1 MEDIRKQF
9 PILNDL
15 VYFDSA
21 ALVLKPQVAIDGII
35 EFYSKNSI
43 SSRTIDTPIGYLVN
57 EKITSVRQKV
67 ANLVG
72 AKLNE
77 VMYTSGTTESIN
89 LFSKMFAR
97 LLNKGDVILVSAYN
111 HSSNLIPWVEIAK
124 EKNAIVKV
132 SNNILNDINSIKNL
146 RLVALG
152 QETNNYAI
160 KYDLEKIY
168 EIVKQKGA
176 FLLNDA
182 AQAIIHQPVSLKN
195 CDVIAFSTNKFY
207 GPTGLGFLV
216 IKDNLFKDL
225 KPAKYGGGTVNEVN
239 IDLEWTSKKTIMDF
253 EPGTPDLAG
262 IYMFDKSLDFFNEI
276 GYQKTQNILK
286 DLSFYL
292 HKKLAE
298 LSNVIVYSKPGD
310 YICLLNIKNVHP
322 QDVATYLGS
331 KNIYT
336 LAGIFCSQYLR
347 NIYDEKSYLRISLG
361 IYNNYQDIDKL
372 VAELKEGGD
381 FYAF

>member
-21 ALVLKPQVAIDGII
+21 ALVLKPQVAIDAII

-152 QETNNYAI
+152 RETNNYAI

-182 AQAIIHQPVSLKN
+182 AQAIIHQPVK
-195 CDVIAFSTNKFY
+195 
-207 GPTGLGFLV
+207 
-216 IKDNLFKDL
+216 
-225 KPAKYGGGTVNEVN
+225 
-239 IDLEWTSKKTIMDF
+239 
-253 EPGTPDLAG
+253 
-262 IYMFDKSLDFFNEI
+262 
-276 GYQKTQNILK
+276 
-286 DLSFYL
+286 
-292 HKKLAE
+292 
-298 LSNVIVYSKPGD
+298 
-310 YICLLNIKNVHP
+310 
-322 QDVATYLGS
+322 
-331 KNIYT
+331 
-336 LAGIFCSQYLR
+336 
-347 NIYDEKSYLRISLG
+347 
-361 IYNNYQDIDKL
+361 
-372 VAELKEGGD
+372 LKELWCNCI
-381 FYAF
+381 

>member
-21 ALVLKPQVAIDGII
+21 ALVLKPQVAIDAII

-152 QETNNYAI
+152 
-160 KYDLEKIY
+160 EKQI
-168 EIVKQKGA
+168 IM
-176 FLLNDA
+176 LLNM
-182 AQAIIHQPVSLKN
+182 I
-195 CDVIAFSTNKFY
+195 
-207 GPTGLGFLV
+207 
-216 IKDNLFKDL
+216 
-225 KPAKYGGGTVNEVN
+225 
-239 IDLEWTSKKTIMDF
+239 
-253 EPGTPDLAG
+253 
-262 IYMFDKSLDFFNEI
+262 
-276 GYQKTQNILK
+276 
-286 DLSFYL
+286 
-292 HKKLAE
+292 
-298 LSNVIVYSKPGD
+298 
-310 YICLLNIKNVHP
+310 
-322 QDVATYLGS
+322 
-331 KNIYT
+331 
-336 LAGIFCSQYLR
+336 
-347 NIYDEKSYLRISLG
+347 
-361 IYNNYQDIDKL
+361 
-372 VAELKEGGD
+372 
-381 FYAF
+381 